1 MRTGLIIA
9 GILIAALGIAGWM
22 GKLNFNHDREVLK
35 VGDAAIGERMG
46 LDIGPETARL
56 YSGLLADAKT
66 VVWNGPMG
74 VFEVPQFAKGTLAV
88 ASEPGVGS
96 TYTLTLPLERRVAPA

>member
-35 VGDAAIGERMG
+35 VGDLSAKVE
-46 LDIGPETARL
+46 EE
-56 YSGLLADAKT
+56 KT
-66 VVWNGPMG
+66 VPQWLGG
-74 VFEVPQFAKGTLAV
+74 VAV
-88 ASEPGVGS
+88 LVGAG
-96 TYTLTLPLERRVAPA
+96 LVVVGAMRR